1 MVASAIELKKMNM
14 IERHW
19 KGIAKL
25 EEADNYIEHLL
36 KDTFPKIEMIKG
48 FIRASILKRPVQ
60 QGMEFLIITV
70 WNSME
75 AIQQFAGVT
84 PESAVVPL
92 SVQKMMIWYDNDVVH
107 YEVVH
112 R

>member
-1 MVASAIELKKMNM
+1 M

-19 KGIAKL
+19 KGIAKF
-25 EEADNYIEHLL
+25 EEVDNYIEHLL
-36 KDTFPKIEMIKG
+36 KDTFPKIELIDG
-48 FIRASILKRPVQ
+48 FIKAFILKRPLPEGV
-60 QGMEFLIITV
+60 EFLIITV
-70 WNSME
+70 WNSIE

-92 SVQKMMIWYDNDVVH
+92 SVQKMMIRYDHHVVH

-112 R
+112 S